1 MKRVIV
7 TGPYRTGTTLVYNI
21 VRCLIKAET
30 GEWPY
35 ICGNLEEYD
44 SANPNEWHVIKT
56 HKRGTWMA
64 TESIVICT
72 SRDGT
77 DTLASMKRFNEFH
90 PGISV
95 GDESQFVRLHRDS
108 IKWREHAS
116 LVVPFDWSVGRKIG
130 AISVALDVA
139 LCHAEAAANLLS
151 EIKPP
156 VEGHDPVTLLFS
168 HHITSR

>member
-72 SRDGT
+72 GRDGV
-77 DTLASMKRFNEFH
+77 DTLASMKRFDSYH
-90 PGISV
+90 PNISV
-95 GDESQFVRLHRDS
+95 GDEEQFLRLHLDA
-108 IKWREHAS
+108 IKWRRHADLIVNFGCS
-116 LVVPFDWSVGRKIG
+116 TTRKIG
-130 AISVALDVA
+130 HISRVLGIGR
-139 LCHAEAAANLLS
+139 HTEEAYRLVN

-156 VEGHDPVTLLFS
+156 EEGHDPVTLLFS